1 MFQKWQ
7 EQLSG
12 CRLFQTMLANELV
25 LMLDCLKPKLSGF
38 SKNDLITIAGEQFG
52 GIGIVLS
59 GSVVVTKE
67 NLAGNRVIMD
77 ILGPGELFGEMV
89 AFSKHNVWPATIVAQ
104 NSCEVLF
111 IPPEKIVGGCGNLCV
126 AHRQLTV
133 NMLRIVSD
141 KAWALHRKVE
151 YLALGSLRE
160 KISRF
165 LLEQYRTTG
174 KPLFMLPLNRNELA
188 EFLNTTRPSLSR
200 EFCRMRDEGLIE
212 FHRSSIRI
220 KDIQTLSALLE

>member
-1 MFQKWQ
+1 MLQKWQ
-7 EQLSG
+7 EQLSR
-12 CRLFQTMLANELV
+12 CRLFQEIPSDELISMLN
-25 LMLDCLKPKLSGF
+25 CLKPKLNSFG
-38 SKNDLITIAGEQFG
+38 KNDLITVAGERFG

-67 NLAGNRVIMD
+67 NLAGNRVLMD
-77 ILGPGELFGEMV
+77 VLGPGELFGEMV

-111 IPPEKIVGGCGNLCV
+111 LSPEKIVSGCGNLCSG
-126 AHRQLTV
+126 HRQLTV
-133 NMLRIVSD
+133 NMLRILSD
-141 KAWALHRKVE
+141 KAWLLHRKVE
-151 YLALGSLRE
+151 YLTLGSLRE

-165 LLEQYRTTG
+165 LLEQYHDTG
-174 KPLFMLPLNRNELA
+174 KPLFLLPLNRNELA

-220 KDIQTLSALLE
+220 KDIEALKASLE